1 MWPSI
6 ATRRHQFSATRS
18 LDTQCSIIRYLGTGG
33 RPSALP
39 RMTGTMSR
47 CNEPAVRDRPATP
60 CTTTLYGR
68 HISRKKLHQ
77 TGAMGRIRRWCRT
90 RRDMCMYSRRP
101 SAMRARPSGP
111 AAMEEELRPF
121 TVRKRAEMP
130 RDRRERLGGWYV
142 MPTCFVLRGRLRL
155 DDTYPRPRRRSKST
169 RARVDVSTQYTALSA
184 PASRQIPIHAARTAS
199 TG

>member
-1 MWPSI
+1 
-6 ATRRHQFSATRS
+6 
-18 LDTQCSIIRYLGTGG
+18 
-33 RPSALP
+33 
-39 RMTGTMSR
+39 MTGTMSR

-130 RDRRERLGGWYV
+130 RDRRERLGGCI
-142 MPTCFVLRGRLRL
+142 PPFQRPHPAK
-155 DDTYPRPRRRSKST
+155 YPSTLPAPRRPDERSPPADSIPKPREIIAKTT
-169 RARVDVSTQYTALSA
+169 R
-184 PASRQIPIHAARTAS
+184 
-199 TG
+199 